1 MAEIVGRI
9 NFGAKP
15 HQRAV
20 MTCQKR
26 HRGLNLHRRAGKTVL
41 CIFDGLETMLSCTRP
56 EPRVAYIA
64 PYLKQ
69 AKRLAWDYL
78 SNTCKQ
84 APDYFTIN
92 QSDLVATF
100 KPTNAKFMLLG
111 ADNIDAIRGMY
122 FDKIIVDEIADCDP
136 RLWPQVIRPA
146 LADRKGRALLAGTP
160 KGRMNMLYD
169 LSKTDPDDPDWQY
182 FKYDCYE
189 TGMLDPAEIE
199 AMRRE
204 MSEPLFQQE
213 LLCSFNAALV
223 GAVYGNEMAALQ
235 LEGRYTQVKYDAS
248 LPVYTAWDL
257 GFSDATGVWF
267 VQFVG
272 TECRV
277 IAYKEWT
284 LTPLAKI
291 VKEVLQWGQA
301 NDVLWANHYG
311 PHDINV
317 REYGSGKSRKQI
329 ASELGLDFDDAP
341 SWTIDDGIEAVR
353 MLLPHVWIDNKEG
366 ERGLECLVNYK
377 FAFQE
382 LTRSF
387 TTKPQHDWT
396 SHGADAFRML
406 AVSHNQTIRPSTR
419 RGRRDARQQRWLF

>member
-1 MAEIVGRI
+1 MALITGRI
-9 NFGAKP
+9 NFDAKP

-20 MTCQKR
+20 MTCKKR

-41 CIFDGLETMLSCTRP
+41 CIFDGMETMLDCPRP

-69 AKRLAWDYL
+69 AKKLAWDYL

-84 APDYFTIN
+84 APEFFSVN
-92 QSDLVATF
+92 QSDLVCTF
-100 KPTNAKFMLLG
+100 KPKNAKFMLLG

-136 RLWPQVIRPA
+136 RLWPQIIRPA

-160 KGRMNMLYD
+160 KGRMNLLYE
-169 LSKTDPDDPDWQY
+169 LSRKEPDDPEWQY
-182 FKYDCYE
+182 FEYNCLQ
-189 TGMLDPAEIE
+189 TGMLDPEEIA

-204 MSEPLFQQE
+204 MSEALFNQE
-213 LLCSFNAALV
+213 LMCSFNAALV
-223 GAVYGNEMAALQ
+223 GAVYGREMDELQ
-235 LEGRYTQVKYDAS
+235 RAGRYTSVKYDPT

-257 GFSDATGVWF
+257 GFADSTAVWF

-277 IAYKEWT
+277 IKYEEWT

-291 VKEVLQWGQA
+291 VKEVLLWGQA
-301 NDVLWANHYG
+301 NEVIWGAHYG
-311 PHDINV
+311 PHDIEV
-317 REYGSGKSRKQI
+317 REYGSGKSRKQV
-329 ASELGLDFDDAP
+329 ASELGLWFDTAP
-341 SWTIDDGIEAVR
+341 NWSIEDGIEACR
-353 MLLPHVWIDNKEG
+353 LLLPRLWIDNLTC
-366 ERGLECLVNYK
+366 ERALEVLVNYK
-377 FAFQE
+377 FEFDE
-382 LTRSF
+382 MSRSF
-387 TTKPQHDWT
+387 KTKPKHDWT

-406 AVSHNQTIRPSTR
+406 AVAHDGARPVSR
-419 RGRRDARQQRWLF
+419 KQASDLASSQRWLF